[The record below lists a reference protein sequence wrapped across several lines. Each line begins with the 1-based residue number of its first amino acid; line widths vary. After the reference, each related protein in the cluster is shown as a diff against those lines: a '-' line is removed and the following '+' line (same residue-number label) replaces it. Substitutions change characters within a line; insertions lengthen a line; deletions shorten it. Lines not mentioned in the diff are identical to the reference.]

1 MAYLGANKRLV
12 MERLINPY
20 TVWYQYLLKN
30 YWIIEESL
38 VIAIAYY
45 MEQAVDIDYGYLFKN
60 MWTKLTQ
67 ETIMNKTFFS
77 YIDPVYLFYS
87 IFIY

>member
-1 MAYLGANKRLV
+1 MVYLGANNRLV
-12 MERLINPY
+12 MERLTNPY

-45 MEQAVDIDYGYLFKN
+45 MEQAVDIGYGYFNL
-60 MWTKLTQ
+60 
-67 ETIMNKTFFS
+67 
-77 YIDPVYLFYS
+77 VV
-87 IFIY
+87 